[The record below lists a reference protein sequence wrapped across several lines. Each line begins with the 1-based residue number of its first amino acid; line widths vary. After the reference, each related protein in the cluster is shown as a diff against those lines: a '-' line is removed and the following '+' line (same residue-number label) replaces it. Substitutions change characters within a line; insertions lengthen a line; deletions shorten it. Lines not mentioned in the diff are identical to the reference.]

1 MMEKSEEKDKFSKK
15 SVVFSPSMVEPS
27 NLYTDRVDNILNLLA
42 SLIAENY
49 SLNPQIHI
57 NKILDFALKVTPT
70 DCDRSNSIKD
80 AALKVIK
87 LINYETNDFKNVMLS
102 IDELKNIINKQLKT
116 LKKNVK
122 TEYNRNKI
130 TKEEEIEECKL
141 VLMFFPNY
149 NDENKYFFE
158 KLADLVG
165 VDHKGIDLWLAE
177 AEGDVGKIVKLI
189 FDDAHHDNVP
199 LMNKDHLEDIKRI
212 LGIEIFKS
220 QYDFFKGKDNG
231 ERVKFINTLALQD
244 SAITRCKVSQVYVAS
259 MLLTFAVFEQNMVM
273 VKVLLELKADP
284 RIKDLKYGPTSI
296 SYALLEQNFTENFL
310 EEVIKDKYRLIEHKA
325 ECDGSLFKSIRF
337 IDEYENKDKLMQM
350 LHKLYDFED
359 DDDDD

>member
-1 MMEKSEEKDKFSKK
+1 MMEKYEEKDQFSKK

-27 NLYTDRVDNILNLLA
+27 NLFIDILNLLA

-80 AALKVIK
+80 ATSKVIK
-87 LINYETNDFKNVMLS
+87 LINYETNDFKKVMLS

-116 LKKNVK
+116 LKKNVN

-141 VLMFFPNY
+141 VLMFFPSY

-165 VDHKGIDLWLAE
+165 VDRKSIDLWLAE
-177 AEGDVGKIVKLI
+177 AEGDVRKVVKLL
-189 FDDAHHDNVP
+189 FNDAHLDNEP

-220 QYDFFKGKDNG
+220 QYEYFKGKDNG

-244 SAITRCKVSQVYVAS
+244 SATARCKVSQVYVAS
-259 MLLTFAVFEQNMVM
+259 MLLRFAVFEKNMEM

-284 RIKDLKYGPTSI
+284 RIRNLKLGPTSI
-296 SYALLEQNFTENFL
+296 TYALLTPDFIEEFL
-310 EEVIKDKYRLIEHKA
+310 KEVVKDKYKLIERKA
-325 ECDGSLFKSIRF
+325 ECDFALFKSIGF
-337 IDEYENKDKLMQM
+337 FDEYESNDNLMQM
-350 LHKLYDFED
+350 LRKLYDFED
-359 DDDDD
+359 DDDD